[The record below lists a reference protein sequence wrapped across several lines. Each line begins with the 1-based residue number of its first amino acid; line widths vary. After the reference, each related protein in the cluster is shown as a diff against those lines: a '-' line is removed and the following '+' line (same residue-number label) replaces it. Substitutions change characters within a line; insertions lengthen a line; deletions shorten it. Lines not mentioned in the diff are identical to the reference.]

1 MAWTH
6 LVFEYEQR
14 VRQIDSVCLNLWR
27 EARIGD
33 SLFRGLVMGGC
44 DGGERRSGSFWGRA
58 AAKKGQQLLARLVLR
73 RTVTVKRLG
82 GGEAGEKAFGR
93 FLHNER
99 VSERELIAAAR
110 DRLLT
115 QVAGRRVLAIQ
126 DTSEIN
132 FSRQRRRKATFGRGG
147 NGTDPAF
154 FIHPVLAVDGDS
166 GVILGLIDVQLWERH
181 GAAPSEGRARKTAD
195 KQSQR
200 WLAGAAAAASVSTA
214 GAAAVTV
221 IADREGDIY
230 AAFASRPPEVELL
243 VRAQTERALADGG
256 HLFTHLDS
264 LPVDERFPLE
274 LPAIPGRAARCA
286 AMVLR
291 FGSVSL
297 RRPQRSA
304 DRHLPDSITLH
315 AIDVRE
321 ADPPP
326 GIEAVH
332 WRLLSSAPIESRAQA
347 RQAIADYRR
356 RWHIEQLFRT
366 LKSQGLG
373 IEESQIETPQAL
385 RKLALV
391 ALRAAV
397 ICMQLVHARGGAD
410 SRPATAAFST
420 EHIKLLEAIAPTVD
434 GRTERLR
441 NPFQPKSLPWAAWII
456 ARLGSWSGAN
466 NAKPPGPITMH
477 RGLQAFNDI
486 ALGFTLR

>member
-1 MAWTH
+1 M
-6 LVFEYEQR
+6 
-14 VRQIDSVCLNLWR
+14 
-27 EARIGD
+27 GD
-33 SLFRGLVMGGC
+33 C
-44 DGGERRSGSFWGRA
+44 DGGERRSRAFWGRA

-93 FLHNER
+93 FLHNGR
-99 VSERELIAAAR
+99 VSETELIAAAR
-110 DRLLT
+110 AHLLT

-132 FSRQRRRKATFGRGG
+132 FSRQRRRKSAFGRGG

-154 FIHPVLAVDGDS
+154 FVHPVLAVDGDS
-166 GVILGLIDVQLWERH
+166 GVILGLVDVQLWERH
-181 GAAPSEGRARKTAD
+181 ARSPGGECPRKTAD
-195 KQSQR
+195 KESQR
-200 WLAGAAAAASVSTA
+200 WLDGADAAARVSAA

-221 IADREGDIY
+221 VADREGDIY
-230 AAFASRPPEVELL
+230 AAFASRPAAVELL

-256 HLFTHLDS
+256 HLFTHLDK
-264 LPVDERFPLE
+264 LPVEARFPLD

-286 AMVLR
+286 TMALR
-291 FGSVSL
+291 FGPVTL
-297 RRPQRSA
+297 RRPRRSA
-304 DRHLPDSITLH
+304 DRHLPTGITLH
-315 AIDVRE
+315 AVDVRE

-332 WRLLSSAPIESRAQA
+332 WRLLSSAPIESIAQA

-373 IEESQIETPQAL
+373 IEESQMETPQAL

-410 SRPATAAFST
+410 NRPAAAAFST
-420 EHIKLLEAIAPTVD
+420 EHIELLEAIAPTVE
-434 GRTERLR
+434 GKTERLR

-456 ARLGSWSGAN
+456 ARLGSWSGAK

-486 ALGFTLR
+486 AYGFTLRHVSMP